1 MTTTPAS
8 PDAALASAL
17 DLARAAVLE
26 VAPAAHVGDHVEVAP
41 EGDLLLTHYFT
52 ALAPGYHGWRWA
64 VTVARTPEPGSE
76 VTVAEVV
83 LLPGAGSLLAPA
95 WLPWNERVRP
105 GDLAPGD
112 LYPTSPGD
120 ERLEPGYTGADA
132 LEAVDTTE
140 STLAPLRPEQ
150 WELGLGRETV
160 LSPFGRDLATERWY
174 DGDFGPDAPM
184 AKAAPG
190 SCRTCGFL
198 LPIGGLVGQAF
209 GICANSFGADGRV
222 IALGYGCG
230 AHSSVREIEGT
241 GVPVTEIVIDEYD
254 NELLDLRGDDAAVA
268 VPADG
273 NDIGDADAAA
283 AADAGLG
290 DVVAVFN
297 ADDLDGVDVD
307 DLIAESRDD
316 DEALF
321 AVTEVESLDDID
333 EEGEI
338 ELAGDLDDDDDNDD
352 FDAPADTDVAAARV
366 DSELDDIDDIEPED
380 ILG

>member
-1 MTTTPAS
+1 VLPVGEDGGVTPTPSS

-52 ALAPGYHGWRWA
+52 ALAPGYRGWRWA

-83 LLPGAGSLLAPA
+83 LLPGAESLLAPA

-132 LEAVDTTE
+132 LEAVDATE
-140 STLAPLRPEQ
+140 SVLAPLRPEQ

-160 LSPFGRDLATERWY
+160 LSPFGRDLATERWF

-190 SCRTCGFL
+190 NCRSCGFL

-209 GICANSFGADGRV
+209 GVCANSFGADGRV
-222 IALGYGCG
+222 VALGYGCG

-241 GVPVTEIVIDEYD
+241 GVPVTDIVIDEYD
-254 NELLDLRGDDAAVA
+254 NDPLDLRGDDEAE
-268 VPADG
+268 
-273 NDIGDADAAA
+273 AAA
-283 AADAGLG
+283 AGAGLG
-290 DVVAVFN
+290 DVVAVSN

-321 AVTEVESLDDID
+321 PVTEVESLDDID
-333 EEGEI
+333 DEGDI
-338 ELAGDLDDDDDNDD
+338 ELAGDLEDDDDNDD
-352 FDAPADTDVAAARV
+352 FDAPADTDVDAARV
-366 DSELDDIDDIEPED
+366 ESELDDIDDIEPD
-380 ILG
+380 NILG

>member
-1 MTTTPAS
+1 MNPTSAS

-26 VAPAAHVGDHVEVAP
+26 VAPAAHVGDHVEVAS
-41 EGDLLLTHYFT
+41 EGDFLVTHYFT

-64 VTVARTPEPGSE
+64 VTVARTPEVGSE

-83 LLPGAGSLLAPA
+83 LLPGAESLLAPA
-95 WLPWNERVRP
+95 WVPWNERVRP
-105 GDLAPGD
+105 GDLGPGD
-112 LYPTSPGD
+112 LYPTVPGD

-132 LEAVDTTE
+132 LEAVDATE
-140 STLAPLRPEQ
+140 SLLAPLRPEQ

-209 GICANSFGADGRV
+209 GICANAFGADGRV
-222 IALGYGCG
+222 IALEYGCG

-241 GVPVTEIVIDEYD
+241 GVPVTEIAIDEYD
-254 NELLDLRGDDAAVA
+254 NDPLDLRD
-268 VPADG
+268 
-273 NDIGDADAAA
+273 GDAT
-283 AADAGLG
+283 LG
-290 DVVAVFN
+290 DVVAVSN

-307 DLIAESRDD
+307 GLIAESLDD

-321 AVTEVESLDDID
+321 PVTEVESFDDVID
-333 EEGEI
+333 DGEI
-338 ELAGDLDDDDDNDD
+338 ELAGDLDDDDENDD
-352 FDAPADTDVAAARV
+352 FDLPAASDEDAAAIE
-366 DSELDDIDDIEPED
+366 SELDDIEDIEPDD